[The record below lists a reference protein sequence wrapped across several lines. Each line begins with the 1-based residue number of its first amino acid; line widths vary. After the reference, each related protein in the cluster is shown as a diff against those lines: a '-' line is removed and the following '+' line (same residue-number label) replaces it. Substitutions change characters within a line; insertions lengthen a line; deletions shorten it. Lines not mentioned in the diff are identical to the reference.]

1 MPLTKQEQVAQTI
14 QKMPL
19 NQWISLRQ
27 LAMQIPIKNSYMPP
41 RDLAGHLLR
50 YKKQGIMINKTTRK
64 YKGPGPANGLWIT
77 MWKKTREITQEP

>member
-1 MPLTKQEQVAQTI
+1 MPYRKQEQVAQVI
-14 QKMPL
+14 RNMPL
-19 NQWISLRQ
+19 NIWISLRE